1 MSKKGYFLVF
11 IILISIQALKAQK
24 RVQKTIFDTK
34 DTAIEINA
42 NDCFLVTIKTAKNNT
57 ILVEAKMEGEY
68 GEELLLNLYEEG
80 KTLLINTAFNP
91 MFSLPND
98 KLGAHKALSIS
109 LQITIPENMKVQ
121 LYGTYCNVDA
131 TGIYQKISIAL
142 NDGNCVLKDIKD
154 KATVH
159 TQSGAIALYTKSGT
173 VSAIS
178 KYGKV
183 ISDDILAGNQQY
195 QLNSITGNI
204 HIYKTE

>member
-121 LYGTYCNVDA
+121 LYGAYCNVDA